1 MTATTTP
8 SVAAS
13 PTASAIA
20 TPTASV
26 SPAPAPAEP
35 VFLNKFLKDT
45 GPATGVDYALLV
57 IWAFIAGFAERFV
70 PDALNRLVANNAANP
85 K

>member
-1 MTATTTP
+1 
-8 SVAAS
+8 VAS
-13 PTASAIA
+13 PVVVASPDPVASA
-20 TPTASV
+20 
-26 SPAPAPAEP
+26 P
-35 VFLNKFLKDT
+35 VLLNKFLKDT